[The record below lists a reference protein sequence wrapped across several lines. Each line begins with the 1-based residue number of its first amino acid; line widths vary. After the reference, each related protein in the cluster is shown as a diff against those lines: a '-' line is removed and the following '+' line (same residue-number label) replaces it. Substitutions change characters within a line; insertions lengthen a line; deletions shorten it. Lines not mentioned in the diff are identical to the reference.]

1 MNLDTLGLIER
12 VKNSIQ
18 IGESYFREFKSALEG
33 RPDNK
38 KPRQAKKICEDI
50 AEGLVAFA
58 NADGGELLVGVE
70 DDGTVTGV
78 LHGEEDLRA
87 MLRAN
92 ISHVFPEQILP
103 MQYATSINI
112 DGKIVLF
119 FSVLKGSEE
128 VYQLPDG
135 RCVRRKDKNT
145 VPEIVSQIH
154 FDRQETKSR
163 EFDRL
168 FVDGATVA
176 DLDGSTLQLLADKY
190 LRGLSIEK
198 YLQQIGLAEY
208 SPAGLRLKMAAVL
221 LFAKDIQKWHP
232 RSQVRIIR
240 IEGTELKPG
249 GEYNAISDE
258 NVSGNVFDLLIS
270 SWEKLRP
277 FLAYKTEFGIDAKF
291 EQKYL
296 YPEDACREALVN
308 AIAHRDYSVHNGIDV
323 FIFSNRLEIR
333 NPGALLSSLTTES
346 LERLNGAHESRNAL
360 IAKVLRENEFM
371 RELGEGIRRI
381 FSLMEKDELTKPE
394 LVSDKTSFKVVLSN
408 KTVYSARQEAWL
420 DLFSKFGLSANQ
432 KKIVVLGIDDKII
445 SKNDITKALN
455 TTDRDIYDKAVTP
468 LRKQDILIQ
477 TRSEEQ
483 ASAAANRERV
493 KKDKIGKFKVNPN
506 PKSRNENSQKNP
518 HKVVLNAS
526 RPSGF
531 ASSRNDSEHKNE
543 LTGIVVMTNGAE
555 FGFIKLDGASVTK
568 DVYFNKT
575 SIKNGVP
582 LSSLKAGQRVQVE
595 LKFDAQGEPESNS
608 SGNLRAKTVRV
619 QG

>member
-1 MNLDTLGLIER
+1 MNADTLSLVER

-70 DDGTVTGV
+70 DDGTVTGI
-78 LHGEEDLRA
+78 LHSDDDIKA
-87 MLRAN
+87 MLNASV
-92 ISHVFPEQILP
+92 SHVFPKQVLP
-103 MQYATSINI
+103 MQYATSISI

-145 VPEIVSQIH
+145 VPETVSQIH
-154 FDRQETKSR
+154 FDRQEIKSR
-163 EFDRL
+163 EYDRIY
-168 FVDGATVA
+168 VDGATVA
-176 DLDGSTLQLLADKY
+176 DLDTTTLQILADKY

-240 IEGTELKPG
+240 VEGTELKPG
-249 GEYNAISDE
+249 GEYNGISDE
-258 NVSGNVFDLLIS
+258 DVSGNIFDLLIS

-277 FLAYKTEFGIDAKF
+277 FLAYKTQFGSDAKF

-346 LERLNGAHESRNAL
+346 LEKLDGAHESRNAL

-420 DLFSKFGLSANQ
+420 ELFSKFNLSPDQ

-445 SKNDITKALN
+445 SKSDITKALN
-455 TTDRDIYDKAVTP
+455 TTDRDTYDKTVTP
-468 LRKQDILIQ
+468 LRRHDILIQ
-477 TRSEEQ
+477 TKSEEQ
-483 ASAAANRERV
+483 TAVASNRERI
-493 KKDKIGKFKVNPN
+493 KKDRIGRFKVNSNPN
-506 PKSRNENSQKNP
+506 SRSKNSRHSERRKEP
-518 HKVVLNAS
+518 TVKELHEIKTVLDATALLQ
-526 RPSGF
+526 GTII
-531 ASSRNDSEHKNE
+531 AMKD
-543 LTGIVVMTNGAE
+543 G
-555 FGFIKLDGASVTK
+555 FGFIKPEDLAIEK
-568 DVYFNKT
+568 DVYFHRT
-575 SIKNGVP
+575 VLVDS
-582 LSSLKAGQRVQVE
+582 LSLTRLKRGQRVSFE
-595 LKFDAQGEPESNS
+595 LKLDENGEPEIGR
-608 SGNLRAKTVRV
+608 SGNLQAKIVK
-619 QG
+619 